1 MVIIPLLFSG
11 TEKSSLPRRV
21 TGNLGSDNA
30 LSGDRQMCTT
40 RRLERF
46 NHSRFLKIHNIVLQ
60 CNYYEASI
68 FHFLKL
74 L

>member
-21 TGNLGSDNA
+21 TGSLGSDNT
-30 LSGDRQMCTT
+30 LPGDRQTCTT

-60 CNYYEASI
+60 CSYYEVSVFYFI
-68 FHFLKL
+68 EL